1 MSDKGQSVKFRTLL
15 LAFPASR
22 RVFSSLSTVRGS
34 CRRPQT
40 LGQGS
45 NWRVFGL
52 KKRPGSSHFPCPVL
66 RQEDSGTGPASG
78 TGSYPLEWTSNGFSS
93 NLEGGTTRGGRS
105 RQLNKRPHQ
114 VDVPPTRD
122 GRWDNRLSFCVSS
135 APQSLHQYLAF
146 RVLVEVAHPRPS
158 SLGEPYMSCET

>member
-1 MSDKGQSVKFRTLL
+1 MIHATRSKFRTLL

-22 RVFSSLSTVRGS
+22 RVFSSLSTVRGL

-78 TGSYPLEWTSNGFSS
+78 TGSYPLEWTSNGFRS

-114 VDVPPTRD
+114 VDVLPDQWRQV
-122 GRWDNRLSFCVSS
+122 GQQAVVRVSS
-135 APQSLHQYLAF
+135 VPQSWHHHLAF
-146 RVLVEVAHPRPS
+146 RFWSKLLTR
-158 SLGEPYMSCET
+158 T